1 MSYAIDTAQ
10 YIQLGGVSQNIR
22 IRTTD
27 PALPV
32 LLFLHGGPGVC
43 DRHWVLLYQSKLAEV
58 ATMVC
63 WDQRGAGLSYDKKQ
77 PIETLTVDRLVEDA
91 AELCAYL
98 KERFGKEKV
107 LVVGHSW
114 GSLLGAL
121 LCQRYPQHVAAYI
134 GMGQFVDGPENET
147 LSYQF
152 VLDEADKRG
161 DEKAQRDLAR
171 IGWPQDGMY
180 KSHADMMVQRDY
192 MTKFG
197 GGTYGETE
205 SMMKS
210 MVLPLIKTPEYKL
223 TDLLRYYNGAMK
235 TLQRLW
241 PSVVAFHLCDTVQAL
256 DMPVYLTEGRHDY
269 NTPIPIA
276 QRWYDGLKAPHK
288 EWLWFEQ
295 SAHSP
300 IKEQPAEWGEAV
312 AAIVGKTKA

>member
-1 MSYAIDTAQ
+1 MTYPIDSAQ
-10 YIQLGGVSQNIR
+10 FIELGGVQQNIR

-27 PALPV
+27 EKLPV

-43 DRHWVLLYQSKLAEV
+43 DRGWVLKYQSDLAHV

-63 WDQRGAGLSYDKKQ
+63 WDQRGAGLSYDRHA
-77 PIETLTVDRLVEDA
+77 PTDVLTVERFVDDA
-91 AELCAYL
+91 AELCVWL
-98 KERFGKEKV
+98 KNRFGKQKV
-107 LVVGHSW
+107 LIVGHSW
-114 GSLLGAL
+114 GSLLGTL
-121 LCQRYPQHVAAYI
+121 LAQKYPRHIAAYI

-147 LSYQF
+147 LSYEF
-152 VLDEADKRG
+152 VIDEAAKRG
-161 DEKAQRDLAR
+161 DQKALRDLAR
-171 IGWPQDGMY
+171 IGPPQDGLY

-210 MVLPLIKTPEYKL
+210 MVIPLLQSPEYEL
-223 TDLLRYYNGAMK
+223 FDLVKYYNGAMK
-235 TLQRLW
+235 TLKKMW
-241 PSVVAFHLCDTVQAL
+241 PEVVSYHLCDSVPKL

-276 QRWYDGLKAPHK
+276 QKWYDALKAPHK
-288 EWLWFEQ
+288 EWIWFEK

-300 IKEQPAEWGEAV
+300 IKEEPEAWGKAV
-312 AAIVGKTKA
+312 AAIIQKTDA